1 MKICKWFFLQFLVL
15 SLYCLCYHLYWILFC
30 FNPFMSVCHSFCM
43 MIPVDVETQ
52 ILWEMFLGKAFVPVE
67 LLVLIK
73 DATIAN
79 MFCLVTLIIILK
91 IGKRL
96 CDTQWSVHIAF
107 PLSRRKCYIGQTGW
121 CINERTWEHT
131 APVKTIAAGHSSAHY
146 HACKCRPVHSNISV
160 LA

>member
-1 MKICKWFFLQFLVL
+1 
-15 SLYCLCYHLYWILFC
+15 
-30 FNPFMSVCHSFCM
+30 MSVCHSFCM

-67 LLVLIK
+67 LLVLNK

-96 CDTQWSVHIAF
+96 CDT
-107 PLSRRKCYIGQTGW
+107 
-121 CINERTWEHT
+121 
-131 APVKTIAAGHSSAHY
+131 VKHS
-146 HACKCRPVHSNISV
+146 
-160 LA
+160 